1 MIIMLRRGG
10 NQEVKAAGSE
20 DRLDIFK
27 REESVTH
34 ASANSF
40 DMNSN
45 TQTPCTTPIKKGDN
59 IRPSP
64 LIRKNNVRKPKTGLP
79 VVIRTEVAQLA
90 VRVPPVY
97 AVRNNEIISN
107 VQFSFYDE
115 NAEESIPAIVVPENG
130 FSTPP
135 VNTTQIPRREAL
147 MANPRAPIRAIH
159 ISYPTDN

>member
-1 MIIMLRRGG
+1 M
-10 NQEVKAAGSE
+10 
-20 DRLDIFK
+20 
-27 REESVTH
+27 TH

-45 TQTPCTTPIKKGDN
+45 PQTPCTTPIKKGDN

-79 VVIRTEVAQLA
+79 VVIRTDAAQLA
-90 VRVPPVY
+90 VRIPPVY
-97 AVRNNEIISN
+97 TVRDNEIISN
-107 VQFSFYDE
+107 VQFFS
-115 NAEESIPAIVVPENG
+115 NGEESIPAIVVPENG

-147 MANPRAPIRAIH
+147 MANPRATRGTKRSGQLQDFAIGRKD
-159 ISYPTDN
+159 P

>member
-27 REESVTH
+27 QEESVTH

-45 TQTPCTTPIKKGDN
+45 PQTPCTTPIKKGDN

-79 VVIRTEVAQLA
+79 VVIRTEVGQSIPAI
-90 VRVPPVY
+90 V
-97 AVRNNEIISN
+97 I
-107 VQFSFYDE
+107 DE
-115 NAEESIPAIVVPENG
+115 NTVMQSFAEVPIPAIVVPENG

>member
-27 REESVTH
+27 QEESVTH

-79 VVIRTEVAQLA
+79 VVIRTEVGQ
-90 VRVPPVY
+90 
-97 AVRNNEIISN
+97 
-107 VQFSFYDE
+107 
-115 NAEESIPAIVVPENG
+115 SIPAIVIDENTVMQSFAEVPIPATVVPENG